1 MTEQEKI
8 KKAIKHFECMKNDAV
23 VVLDSGF
30 GKRKGESDLLY
41 RNRKMYAEFAIKA
54 LEKQIPKIPA
64 YEGDGY
70 DPEGNIIFD
79 EWLCPCCGTRYEVD
93 YDEHDFCPNCGQ
105 AIDRSEHSEEE

>member
-1 MTEQEKI
+1 MDRKQ
-8 KKAIKHFECMKNDAV
+8 AIEIFKSRLEI
-23 VVLDSGF
+23 
-30 GKRKGESDLLY
+30 SDY
-41 RNRKMYAEFAIKA
+41 
-54 LEKQIPKIPA
+54 EKQIPEYYQAMRMAVEALKKQIPEIPA

-105 AIDRSEHSEEE
+105 AIDRRECSEEE